1 MTEHEAPQTT
11 EDVTVYDNTMIKAFL
26 SCPRFFYWRHERH
39 LDNIGRSV
47 PLVFGIAIHAG
58 LDAYFQ
64 SHLDGEN
71 ETQQVVSAIEAFVEL
86 FTIPGDDKRNLDNGV
101 RILQNYI
108 KQHPVAKE
116 HWTVEAVES
125 VFEIVL
131 DPVRRIHFY
140 GRMDLIIH
148 WPGYGHIVVD
158 HKTASWI
165 SDNYMKAHATD
176 RQFTGYVVG
185 VGETYKTVYGAMV
198 NILEVP
204 KTLTREPKTMRELV
218 TKNKYDKAIWT
229 LDTLHIIEQI
239 TRCREKQTWPM
250 NAPFYCTAWNR
261 MCEYFGLCSSH
272 QHPEDVS
279 IDESLFVKKA
289 WTPFLSEV
297 EK

>member
-1 MTEHEAPQTT
+1 MIQEHDPLSDSEI
-11 EDVTVYDNTMIKAFL
+11 TVYDNTMIKAFL
-26 SCPRFFYWRHERH
+26 SCPRYFYWRHERH
-39 LDNIGRSV
+39 LDTLGKSI
-47 PLVFGIAIHAG
+47 PLAFGIAMHSG

-64 SHLDGEN
+64 AHLDEKN
-71 ETQQVVSAIEAFVEL
+71 ESDQVVAAIEAFVEL
-86 FTIPGDDKRNLDNGV
+86 FTIPGDDKRNLDNGI

-116 HWTVEAVES
+116 HWAVEEVEK

-131 DPVRRIHFY
+131 DPTRRLHFF
-140 GRMDLIIH
+140 GRIDLIIH

-176 RQFTGYVVG
+176 RQFSGYVVAM
-185 VGETYKTVYGAMV
+185 GETYQKVYGAMV

-204 KTLTREPKTMRELV
+204 KTLTREPKVVRELV

-229 LDTLHIIEQI
+229 LDTLNLIEQI
-239 TRCREKQTWPM
+239 GHCRSKQVWPM

-261 MCEYFGLCSSH
+261 MCEYFDLCSSH

-279 IDESLFVKKA
+279 IDESRFVESP

-297 EK
+297 TK